1 MEAMGLGAPES
12 GSLLQVERAQKEAQR
27 QRQREEDEDTAMTTN
42 GADDDAPVLSIA
54 KEKILEEVRAKE
66 KTEKPVLSLVVVGES
81 SRSCGSALISS
92 KAHTDAHRVNR
103 SCRRRQVDLDGTG
116 PARPRRNF
124 GQGDPQLPAAE

>member
-81 SRSCGSALISS
+81 SR
-92 KAHTDAHRVNR
+92 
-103 SCRRRQVDLDGTG
+103 
-116 PARPRRNF
+116 
-124 GQGDPQLPAAE
+124 